1 MAKKIKNKIPRYFGL
16 RIYLLSTILYFLLV
30 FPVSGILTFKYGPEW
45 MKNDTS
51 QVVVLQPEG
60 VQLSF
65 NRGPNDSTRLFNGN
79 NESLFDTII
88 DLSGISDS
96 LSGLIRDTAAF
107 IAEGPI
113 IVNPAQSSPIDEIDG
128 GNNEF
133 AGTVGLLVR
142 LLIISFLLGLAFNL
156 PFKIYFRKLRRGEK
170 VSPKLFRFCKKLLL
184 KTPIINAGILF
195 LSYGIVLG
203 YMAYILFIES
213 DFHPIT
219 QKFYNQFFFITLVS
233 SLLTL
238 LFVFYWQRH
247 RVHIRYIEHIY
258 TPDELKRSIFK
269 NSEGRI
275 KNRLWVASAMTT
287 LLPLTIVVFY
297 LFISVTAVKDIDVGE
312 LQQEHIDI
320 LVGNYSTYIEGNTNV
335 NEFINE
341 LFFVN
346 AFDSILMFGGIITG
360 ILMALIYILFF
371 VRWTT
376 QDITLPVRELLN
388 NMERI
393 GRGELNSFGIVRTND
408 EIGELTEGYN
418 EMTDKLREHIINI
431 SRINE
436 ANARFVPRQFLE
448 YLGKESI
455 SDIRLGDQ
463 IQKEMTIL
471 FTDIRDFTTI
481 SEHMSPKENFN
492 FLNNY
497 LGYMEPVI
505 RHNNGFI
512 DKFIGDSIMALF
524 PDKAEDAINAA
535 IEMKIKLQEFNH
547 IISQF
552 GQPPIKT
559 GIGIHTGN
567 LMLGV
572 VGGEGRMDG
581 TVISDAVNLTSR
593 LEGLTKVYG
602 SSIVIS
608 EDTLINISDPSN
620 YNYRFLDIVKVK
632 GKKKAIYIF
641 EVLDGD
647 NEEIKSLKLQ
657 TKEEFSKAIQYYKD
671 KKFQE
676 AMELFLEII
685 KINPNDLAA
694 QNYLERCRKF
704 IDLGFPDDWDGIE
717 RFY

>member
-1 MAKKIKNKIPRYFGL
+1 MPRYFGL
-16 RIYLLSTILYFLLV
+16 RIYLISTILYFLLV

-45 MKNDTS
+45 MKQDTA
-51 QVVVLQPEG
+51 QIVDLQPEG
-60 VQLSF
+60 V
-65 NRGPNDSTRLFNGN
+65 RLTFDRRPIDTISVL
-79 NESLFDTII
+79 NESPGSGFDTIL
-88 DLSGISDS
+88 DLQRIKDS
-96 LSGLIRDTAAF
+96 LSAIIGDSAAF
-107 IAEGPI
+107 NAEAPLI
-113 IVNPAQSSPIDEIDG
+113 IMPESNSPSNEIES

-142 LLIISFLLGLAFNL
+142 LLIVSFLLGLAFNL
-156 PFKIYFRKLRRGEK
+156 PFKIYFRKIRKGEK
-170 VSPKLFRFCKKLLL
+170 VSPRLFRFCKKLLL

-203 YMAYILFIES
+203 YMAYILFIVS

-238 LFVFYWQRH
+238 LFVYYWQKH
-247 RVHIRYIEHIY
+247 RVHIRYIEHIF
-258 TPDELKRSIFK
+258 TPEELKKSIFK
-269 NSEGRI
+269 NTEGKI
-275 KNRLWVASAMTT
+275 KNRLWVASAMTS
-287 LLPLTIVVFY
+287 LLPLIIVVFY
-297 LFISVTAVKDIDVGE
+297 LFISITAIKDLDTDNIK
-312 LQQEHIDI
+312 QEHIDI
-320 LVGNYSTYIEGNTNV
+320 LVGNYSTYIESSTNI
-335 NEFINE
+335 NEFIKE

-346 AFDSILMFGGIITG
+346 AFDTILMFGGIITG
-360 ILMALIYILFF
+360 IIIAFIYILFF

-376 QDITLPVRELLN
+376 QDITLPVRELLQ

-393 GRGELNSFGIVRTND
+393 GRGEMNSFGIVRTND
-408 EIGELTEGYN
+408 EIGNLTEGYN
-418 EMTDKLREHIINI
+418 DMTDKLREYIINI

-436 ANARFVPRQFLE
+436 ANARFVPRQFLD
-448 YLGKESI
+448 YLGKDSI
-455 SDIRLGDQ
+455 SEIRLGDQ

-471 FTDIRDFTTI
+471 FTDIRDFTSI
-481 SEHMSPKENFN
+481 SEQMSPKENFN

-505 RHNNGFI
+505 RNNNGFI
-512 DKFIGDSIMALF
+512 DKYIGDSIMALF
-524 PDKAEDAINAA
+524 PEKAEDAINAA

-552 GQPPIKT
+552 GQAAVKT

-593 LEGLTKVYG
+593 LDGLTKIYG

-608 EDTLINISDPSN
+608 EDTLIKISDPSI

-632 GKKKAIYIF
+632 GKKKAVYIF

-647 NEEIKSLKLQ
+647 NEEIKSLKLK
-657 TKEEFSKAIQYYKD
+657 TKEEFSKALQFYKD

-685 KINPNDLAA
+685 EINPNDLAA
-694 QNYLERCRKF
+694 HRYLDRCKKF
-704 IDLGFPDDWDGIE
+704 IELGFPDDWDGIE